1 MCNVINQGSEKRAH
15 WTSAGSTRVGRPAKH
30 PGWQLWTEYI
40 VLNAATVVCWWLG
53 DKSSPFNEAT
63 DVPQHSYP
71 STNTPSSTRVETTM
85 HLRSIPCADAC
96 LPKLVNTI
104 RLPLLLSYPN
114 QNMLQRQQS
123 LATTWHLQ
131 CTMAEHTFSWWVVSN
146 IWIARLSW
154 EP

>member
-1 MCNVINQGSEKRAH
+1 MCNVIIKDRRRGQIERVSEVIKFDDKQDTVAGNYESNKLCGMQRRA
-15 WTSAGSTRVGRPAKH
+15 
-30 PGWQLWTEYI
+30 
-40 VLNAATVVCWWLG
+40 VCYEIG
-53 DKSSPFNEAT
+53 GNNSPSNEAT

-131 CTMAEHTFSWWVVSN
+131 CNMAEHTFSWWADSN
-146 IWIARLSW
+146 ESLRG
-154 EP
+154 